1 MKENGFF
8 TKKMKIF
15 FMYLKK
21 KKKEKNLKKSV
32 EFNFQIECNR
42 KLTRPV

>member
-21 KKKEKNLKKSV
+21 KKEKNLKKSV
-32 EFNFQIECNR
+32 EFNFQVECNR